1 MDCLIDNNTG
11 NWDAEMLKGVLIPA
25 KAELALRIPLP
36 RSQTE
41 DVLFWPFAADGQY
54 NCKSGYKFLKGLEEN
69 SDVGT
74 HTEVD
79 RKFWKKMWSVE
90 VPNKFKNLLWRACR
104 NSLPTKQNLVRR
116 TIIQT
121 SNCDHCS
128 LQAEDSLHA
137 LWSFTGLNEVWDGDS
152 WNFRSNIQFTDFKEL
167 CSWIL
172 ENGKPMEFFA
182 VQVWSIWNQHNK
194 LRLNQSCC
202 LTKDLQK
209 MAVESWSEICRS
221 NLRLNWFSSS
231 PTHHIVWTA
240 PAPDSYKIN

>member
-1 MDCLIDNNTG
+1 MEDATVDCLIDNNTG

-41 DVLFWPFAADGQY
+41 DVLFWPFTADGQY

-79 RKFWKKMWSVE
+79 RKFWKKMW
-90 VPNKFKNLLWRACR
+90 
-104 NSLPTKQNLVRR
+104 NSLPTEQNLVRR

-121 SNCDHCS
+121 SNCDRCF

-137 LWSFTGLNEVWDGDS
+137 LWSCTGLNEVWDGDS
-152 WNFRSNIQFTDFKEL
+152 WSFRSNIQFTDFKEL

-172 ENGKPMEFFA
+172 ENGKPMELFA
-182 VQVWSIWNQHNK
+182 VQVWSIWNQRNK

-209 MAVESWSEICRS
+209 MAVESWNEICRS